1 MLLFDQN
8 LSFQIAK
15 KIQDIF
21 PGAKHVTDVGLQN
34 STDSDIWAFARVN
47 NYVIITHDSD
57 FIDISVLRGFPPKII
72 WLKIGNTS
80 TANIVTR
87 LRAESGLIKEFME
100 TAETAFLEIK

>member
-1 MLLFDQN
+1 MIRIFLFK
-8 LSFQIAK
+8 LP

-34 STDSDIWAFARVN
+34 STDVDIWSFARAK
-47 NYVIITHDSD
+47 NYAIVTHDSD

-80 TANIVTR
+80 TANIVKR
-87 LRAESGLIKEFME
+87 LRAESEIIKEFINN
-100 TAETAFLEIK
+100 AETAFLEIK